1 MPSKRM
7 LDKYRS
13 FPKQF
18 EFKPVVMN
26 PGTLKQAES
35 FVVLGM
41 GGSNLTPSLIK
52 IADPFLDLICH
63 RDYGLSPVKDGVLR
77 NNLIIASSYSGNTE
91 ETLDGFN
98 AALAKG
104 LDIAVIAKGGKLL
117 DLAKQHN
124 APFVELPSVDIQ
136 PRVSAGFQLMA
147 LLKLMGKEKELEEA
161 RLLSQTIAIHEL
173 EKEGERLA
181 GLLFGKIPVVYSSLK
196 NLPLARNWKIK
207 FNETA
212 KIPAF
217 FNVFLN

>member
-7 LDKYRS
+7 LDKIRS

-77 NNLIIASSYSGNTE
+77 
-91 ETLDGFN
+91 
-98 AALAKG
+98 
-104 LDIAVIAKGGKLL
+104 
-117 DLAKQHN
+117 KQ
-124 APFVELPSVDIQ
+124 PDY
-136 PRVSAGFQLMA
+136 RQLV
-147 LLKLMGKEKELEEA
+147 
-161 RLLSQTIAIHEL
+161 
-173 EKEGERLA
+173 
-181 GLLFGKIPVVYSSLK
+181 FGKYR
-196 NLPLARNWKIK
+196 RN
-207 FNETA
+207 FRR
-212 KIPAF
+212 
-217 FNVFLN
+217 L